1 MLVVIV
7 CLIVV
12 LYVVWIGLSRL
23 FSFLVLQGFVLVPGV
38 LCQCCC
44 SCVCVCLS
52 QVLYAAF
59 VNLLSWCDCLFKQ
72 CVVLVLGYVVQCC
85 CACLLKHCVMLV

>member
-44 SCVCVCLS
+44 SCVCV
-52 QVLYAAF
+52 
-59 VNLLSWCDCLFKQ
+59 FKPGAV
-72 CVVLVLGYVVQCC
+72 CGFCKFAKLV
-85 CACLLKHCVMLV
+85 